1 MNPPPTGC
9 EPAAAV
15 RADDADETGQVEEAD
30 NADEVGVTGPEQPAD
45 TLVEGR
51 RVGGPSS
58 RPAASRWPSRLPRL
72 TLRARMALLAG
83 VAVAAA
89 VAVVVSVALGVT
101 RIVLN
106 QAIDDQLLEQA
117 KASAGNLQASQISV
131 RALNF
136 GMELQFLD
144 GDGVPLESAFPSL
157 ETFAIPVDAADA
169 EVARG
174 LRGKNL
180 RTVTVEGQRYRVAT
194 VPLRYPPPLT
204 GTGALQLARSTSD
217 VDRTLRDLG
226 LVLFIVGLVGVVG
239 SVIAGRLVARASLKP
254 VDAAAAAAEEVAR
267 TQDLS
272 ALIPVT
278 GSDEIARLATSLN
291 SMLRALEASRLRQRQ
306 LVDDAAH
313 ELRTPLTSLRTN
325 IELLMRAETTP
336 NRALP
341 AADRDAL
348 LRDVDAQ
355 MRELTALVN
364 ELIELARDEVPTEE
378 IERLDLAQVVR
389 AAADRARRRANT
401 KGIRIEVSVEPSL
414 VDGRPSLLERA
425 VTNLLDNAVK
435 FSPQSST
442 VRVVSR
448 AGEVTVADEGPGIAP
463 ADRARVFER
472 FYRATAARSLP
483 GSGLGLAI
491 VADAAAM
498 HGGTA
503 EAAESPSGGALL
515 RMTLPCVAAWERGV
529 PWDGDDPVGYGG
541 FVSDGG
547 TAGANGSLSVGGP
560 PPMGGPLPMG
570 GFAPAGG
577 AAPVGVSPTRSGPAA
592 AAADAAADADSPW
605 RRPAG
610 GSAAAAEAEQAVAE
624 RAEPAEQPAEQTAER
639 AAGRKAGGAGAGGP
653 ATAPGV
659 GAERPGGRPT
669 VRPGQRAGSG
679 P

>member
-1 MNPPPTGC
+1 MSFLLTGH
-9 EPAAAV
+9 ERRAAPGDQ
-15 RADDADETGQVEEAD
+15 ADPGAEAWPGVIGTDGQANAEA
-30 NADEVGVTGPEQPAD
+30 Q
-45 TLVEGR
+45 GR
-51 RVGGPSS
+51 RVGRAARSV
-58 RPAASRWPSRLPRL
+58 PAARWAGLRPSL

-106 QAIDDQLLEQA
+106 QAIDDQLVEQA
-117 KASAGNLQASQISV
+117 RASAGNLQASEISV

-136 GMELQFLD
+136 GMEVQFLD
-144 GDGVPLESAFPSL
+144 AQGVPLESAFPSL
-157 ETFAIPVDAADA
+157 EKFAIPVDVQDT

-174 LRGKNL
+174 LRTKNL
-180 RTVTVEGQRYRVAT
+180 HTVTVDGARYRVAT

-204 GTGALQLARSTSD
+204 GTGALQFARPTAD

-226 LVLFIVGLVGVVG
+226 LVLFVVGLVGVVG
-239 SVIAGRLVARASLKP
+239 SVIAGRLVARGSLKP

-325 IELLMRAETTP
+325 IELLLRAETST

-341 AADRDAL
+341 TADREAL

-355 MRELTALVN
+355 MRELTHLVT
-364 ELIELARDEVPTEE
+364 EVIELARDEAPTEE
-378 IERLDLAQVVR
+378 VERLDLAQVVR
-389 AAADRARRRANT
+389 SAAERARRRA
-401 KGIRIEVSVEPSL
+401 KGRNIRIEVNAEPCL
-414 VDGRPSLLERA
+414 VDGRPNLLERA

-435 FSPQSST
+435 FGPESST
-442 VRVVSR
+442 VQVACR

-463 ADRARVFER
+463 GDRARVFER
-472 FYRATAARSLP
+472 FYRATSARGKP

-491 VADAAAM
+491 VADAVAM
-498 HGGTA
+498 HGGTVQA
-503 EAAESPSGGALL
+503 QETPGGGALL
-515 RMTLPCVAAWERGV
+515 RLTLPLAPGTPSWPDAGES
-529 PWDGDDPVGYGG
+529 DP
-541 FVSDGG
+541 S
-547 TAGANGSLSVGGP
+547 
-560 PPMGGPLPMG
+560 
-570 GFAPAGG
+570 AP
-577 AAPVGVSPTRSGPAA
+577 
-592 AAADAAADADSPW
+592 DSPW
-605 RRPAG
+605 RRPTSPADASDPGHPRPGSSPGSPTVSAG
-610 GSAAAAEAEQAVAE
+610 RSAGDGGGPVPTT
-624 RAEPAEQPAEQTAER
+624 R
-639 AAGRKAGGAGAGGP
+639 GRKADGSGGSR
-653 ATAPGV
+653 T
-659 GAERPGGRPT
+659 RPGE
-669 VRPGQRAGSG
+669 RAVSG